1 MQEYLPVNSV
11 FTCAGELIYDKCPAG
26 DGQRGVRAGRGA
38 LTSPRAC
45 AGYTPWCVDQQGSA
59 DTCNKLLSYDYNLV
73 FVSKARWSDGVKN
86 RY

>member
-1 MQEYLPVNSV
+1 MIIYLYVQLSAAPVSKFLYSTCSMQEYLPVNSV

-45 AGYTPWCVDQQGSA
+45 AGYTP
-59 DTCNKLLSYDYNLV
+59 
-73 FVSKARWSDGVKN
+73 
-86 RY
+86 